1 MTLHLTH
8 FLNYFAGSVSFF
20 IIWAEKRNDVIFV
33 YLEVECHLLKIGYK
47 LITMSNF
54 AIYLRS
60 IIVLV

>member
-8 FLNYFAGSVSFF
+8 FLNYFAGSGSFF
-20 IIWAEKRNDVIFV
+20 IICAGKRNDVIFG
-33 YLEVECHLLKIGYK
+33 YLEVECHLLKISYK

-54 AIYLRS
+54 AIYLRN